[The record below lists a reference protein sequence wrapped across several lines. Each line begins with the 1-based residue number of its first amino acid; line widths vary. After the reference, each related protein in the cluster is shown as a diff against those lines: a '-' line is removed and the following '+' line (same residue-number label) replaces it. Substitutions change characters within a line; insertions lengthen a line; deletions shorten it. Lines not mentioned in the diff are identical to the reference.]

1 MVVMGGGGGGEREIN
16 GRGELIT
23 TTVVF
28 QLWDEGK
35 GDVNRKS
42 GEAKMAEMRFPSSV
56 PSAWRKEVMSITDTS
71 SFSTRVEANK
81 WHS

>member
-1 MVVMGGGGGGEREIN
+1 MVVVMVVMGGGGGEREIN
-16 GRGELIT
+16 GMGELIT

-42 GEAKMAEMRFPSSV
+42 GEAKMA
-56 PSAWRKEVMSITDTS
+56 WRTEVMSITDTS
-71 SFSTRVEANK
+71 SFFDMK
-81 WHS
+81 